1 VDLANDDGATPLI
14 VAAQNGHDA
23 VVARLLAAGADVS
36 KCNNQGASPLHFPKK
51 KGHAAV
57 VALLVGAGAAGC
69 VCGCC

>member
-1 VDLANDDGATPLI
+1 MDLAKDDGVTPLF

-23 VVARLLAAGADVS
+23 VVARLLAGGADVS
-36 KCNNQGASPLHFPKK
+36 KCDNQGVSPLHWPKAD
-51 KGHAAV
+51 GLAAV